1 MKVTLRLV
9 NCGNIL
15 LDLYNDLIIIKK
27 TNILPDQ
34 AAIVIQLIMSIEFP
48 SQNPV
53 YTLSLERP
61 MRLTRVSWVLWSG

>member
-48 SQNPV
+48 SLNPV

-61 MRLTRVSWVLWSG
+61 NATHAS